1 MSLQRNHYEVLGVPQ
16 SASTDEIKKKYRELA
31 RKFHPDVVQDKIL
44 GQKVFSQINQAYH
57 VLADPDRRASYNH
70 SLAGGERNGQLATA
84 PTANGVRPSGSP
96 FPASG
101 NPFPASGS
109 RPPAPGAPT
118 ATVSRPNGMA
128 ANTAPGPTLDLQ
140 QSASITRFLNDAQ
153 NAVMEGKFANV
164 RMICE
169 KILEVDPR
177 NAKAL
182 DMLGDALKQMGKP
195 EQAAAA
201 YRRSLQI
208 APSALVQAKLDQ
220 LTRAAAPTRTV
231 PPQTE
236 TGKDDKPGGLG
247 RFFGRK

>member
-57 VLADPDRRASYNH
+57 VLADPDRRASYNN
-70 SLAGGERNGQLATA
+70 SLAGGERNGQIATA

-101 NPFPASGS
+101 S
-109 RPPAPGAPT
+109 RSPAPGAAT
-118 ATVSRPNGMA
+118 ASRPNGLT
-128 ANTAPGPTLDLQ
+128 ANTAPGPTLDPQ
-140 QSASITRFLNDAQ
+140 QSASIARFLSDAQ
-153 NAVMEGKFANV
+153 TAVMEGKFANV
-164 RMICE
+164 LLICE

-220 LTRAAAPTRTV
+220 LTRAAAPPRTA
-231 PPQTE
+231 PPQPDI
-236 TGKDDKPGGLG
+236 GKDDKPGGLG